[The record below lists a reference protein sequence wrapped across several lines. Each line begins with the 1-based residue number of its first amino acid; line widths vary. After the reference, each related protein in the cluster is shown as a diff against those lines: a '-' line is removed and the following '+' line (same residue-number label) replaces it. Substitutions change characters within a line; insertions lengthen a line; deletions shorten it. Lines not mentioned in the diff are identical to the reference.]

1 MINVQAL
8 IMTIVKPLVS
18 APNDITIVKNETA
31 RFVEFELHV
40 APQDIGCVIGK
51 QGQVAQAIRTL
62 LSTIDLPNK
71 KRIRLQIVDA

>member
-1 MINVQAL
+1 MINVQKL

-18 APNDITIVKNETA
+18 MPNKVTIAKSETA

-40 APQDIGCVIGK
+40 APQDIGRVIGK
-51 QGQVAQAIRTL
+51 QGQVAQAIRSL
-62 LSTIDLPNK
+62 LSTVDLPNK